1 MIPWWIP
8 AGQPPQNFLS
18 TIGRYPGLPN
28 ALAWASVLAIATIL
42 CFNTETREGLLGKG
56 KVLSF
61 ISLGAILVLLSMTV
75 VGWSLAS

>member
-1 MIPWWIP
+1 
-8 AGQPPQNFLS
+8 
-18 TIGRYPGLPN
+18 
-28 ALAWASVLAIATIL
+28 LAWSSVLIIAAIL
-42 CFNTETREGLLGKG
+42 CFNAETREALLGKG